1 VIDEMTLFDV
11 EELCH
16 YWRRHPPVHL
26 LVAGFVGYRADD
38 ASSPTDAEYWPVST
52 PLPPELL
59 SVPGVAP
66 GVLPPN
72 MPQPLLDFEELMM
85 R

>member
-1 VIDEMTLFDV
+1 
-11 EELCH
+11 
-16 YWRRHPPVHL
+16 
-26 LVAGFVGYRADD
+26 VGYRADD
-38 ASSPTDAEYWPVST
+38 DAPSPTDAEYWPVST

-59 SVPGVAP
+59 SVPGVAS

-72 MPQPLLDFEELMM
+72 MPQPVLDFEELMT